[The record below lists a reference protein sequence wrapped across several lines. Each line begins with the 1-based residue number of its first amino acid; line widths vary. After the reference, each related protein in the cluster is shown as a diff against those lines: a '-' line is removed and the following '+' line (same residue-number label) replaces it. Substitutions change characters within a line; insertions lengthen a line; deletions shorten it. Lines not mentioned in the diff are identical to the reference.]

1 MICAKDA
8 GSQAERHAQ
17 ALHGSAQH
25 RLQRLDSLRFG
36 QKRQVEREDCV
47 VAHDVFGRSKQ
58 PFCTR
63 DEVFDPIGEVVGTA
77 LPRMAEKRRAGVN
90 RSIVIRQPMVTRA
103 QAEERFVGE
112 PAAWKRDCFIAAW
125 D

>member
-1 MICAKDA
+1 
-8 GSQAERHAQ
+8 
-17 ALHGSAQH
+17 
-25 RLQRLDSLRFG
+25 
-36 QKRQVEREDCV
+36 
-47 VAHDVFGRSKQ
+47 
-58 PFCTR
+58 
-63 DEVFDPIGEVVGTA
+63 
-77 LPRMAEKRRAGVN
+77 MAEKRRAGVN